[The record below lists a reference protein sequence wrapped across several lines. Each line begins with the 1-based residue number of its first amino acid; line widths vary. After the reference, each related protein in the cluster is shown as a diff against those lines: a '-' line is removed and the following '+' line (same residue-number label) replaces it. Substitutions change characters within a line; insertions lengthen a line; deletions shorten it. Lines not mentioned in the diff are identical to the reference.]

1 MEADG
6 HTVAALHGAFEG
18 AERDRVVQDF
28 RAGKTK
34 VLITTNVVARGL
46 DVATV
51 SMVVNYDIP
60 LDVNN
65 YPDPQTYLHRI
76 GRTGRFGRVGVSISF
91 VHDQRSNEQLKAIA
105 DYFGVDMTR
114 VPTDDIDESE
124 CISSLILNSADNITV
139 ERIVNA
145 VIRPGKSS

>member
-18 AERDRVVQDF
+18 AERDKVVQDF

-60 LDVNN
+60 LTFDNR
-65 YPDPQTYLHRI
+65 PDPQTYLHRI

-91 VHDQRSNEQLKAIA
+91 VHDKQSYNDLKEIG
-105 DYFGVDMTR
+105 DYFGVQMIR
-114 VPTDDIDESE
+114 VPTDDPDESK
-124 CISSLILNSADNITV
+124 SFLFLFLNRANTNRFI
-139 ERIVNA
+139 
-145 VIRPGKSS
+145 